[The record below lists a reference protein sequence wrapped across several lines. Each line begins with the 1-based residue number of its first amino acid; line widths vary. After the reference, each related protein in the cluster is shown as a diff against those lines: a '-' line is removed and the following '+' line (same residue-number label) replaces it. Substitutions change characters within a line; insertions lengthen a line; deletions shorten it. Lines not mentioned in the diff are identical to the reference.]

1 MGNCCCH
8 EVTEICPGLLISG
21 YRDVARMV
29 QMGADVLVPL
39 DSLSGGIWDTGFRGE
54 ILYCPITDYGVLPD
68 DALER
73 LVEDIIRGHY
83 QTAGRWKAAWY
94 VLYRRSWKDRLRRGL
109 RVKAERRKK
118 SYRLSA
124 YALLSERRGIG

>member
-1 MGNCCCH
+1 MGNCYCH

-39 DSLSGGIWDTGFRGE
+39 DSLSGGIWDTGFQGE

-68 DALER
+68 DVLEK
-73 LVEDIIRGHY
+73 LVRDIIKRLNDGKRL
-83 QTAGRWKAAWY
+83 GMFCIGDW
-94 VLYRRSWKDRLRRGL
+94 RSRQDGLCRGL